1 LGLVA
6 ADAVRIAQLLRW
18 WKDAILFGRHTMSFD
33 RDSMNSVEVDR
44 KDDGFYYRIHF
55 RGDTLRETGPLETR
69 KEAMTA
75 GNRDLAR
82 LEAAR
87 SSR

>member
-1 LGLVA
+1 VGNA
-6 ADAVRIAQLLRW
+6 HGIRRHEAQSAGD
-18 WKDAILFGRHTMSFD
+18 KDVE
-33 RDSMNSVEVDR
+33 SVS
-44 KDDGFYYRIHF
+44 
-55 RGDTLRETGPLETR
+55 GDMLRETGPLETR
-69 KEAMTA
+69 EEAMTA